1 MERDP
6 LTEKVIGAAI
16 DVHRFLG
23 PGLLESVY
31 EECLCHEINGLGLA
45 FKRQVPVP
53 VSYKTTQINCGFRAD
68 LLIEENLLLELK
80 AVERVLPIHQA
91 QILTYLKLSGLST
104 GLLINFNTTVLKDG
118 INRFVI

>member
-1 MERDP
+1 M
-6 LTEKVIGAAI
+6 TEKVIGAAI